1 MGVVSPNGIG
11 KQAFSQAVLEG
22 KSGVKLISRWDPSS
36 LPVHIAGEIPE
47 FDELAWIDARERK
60 HVSRVVPLGIA
71 ACAEAIKSGGLDPA
85 SMSMEEKR
93 EIGIVIGSGGGAQ
106 EFSEEQYRL
115 YFHGQ
120 LLACPVQA
128 SEGCLSTRRHLVPSF
143 VLLFM
148 YNFSLCLLWAGDLA
162 PP

>member
-1 MGVVSPNGIG
+1 MHWTAIRPDDNQRFYFAHAARARRLFRGFRLHML
-11 KQAFSQAVLEG
+11 AFHFARQFAFDVL
-22 KSGVKLISRWDPSS
+22 L
-36 LPVHIAGEIPE
+36 
-47 FDELAWIDARERK
+47 F
-60 HVSRVVPLGIA
+60 
-71 ACAEAIKSGGLDPA
+71 
-85 SMSMEEKR
+85 
-93 EIGIVIGSGGGAQ
+93 
-106 EFSEEQYRL
+106 
-115 YFHGQ
+115 FHGQ